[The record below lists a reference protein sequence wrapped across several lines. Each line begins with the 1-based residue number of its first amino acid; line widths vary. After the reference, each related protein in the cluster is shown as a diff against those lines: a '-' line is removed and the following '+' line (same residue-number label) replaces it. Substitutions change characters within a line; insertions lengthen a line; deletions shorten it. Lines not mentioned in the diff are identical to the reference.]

1 MLHLAKDGI
10 FPITKD
16 KDGKLLKELPASG
29 LHVAGTI
36 QGEGKLNGV
45 TSIARGKH
53 LPGILANVTR
63 HTQPLK

>member
-29 LHVAGTI
+29 LHV
-36 QGEGKLNGV
+36 QERFR
-45 TSIARGKH
+45 ARE
-53 LPGILANVTR
+53 N
-63 HTQPLK
+63 

>member
-36 QGEGKLNGV
+36 QG
-45 TSIARGKH
+45 RGKIKRCTF
-53 LPGILANVTR
+53 PVYSVSR
-63 HTQPLK
+63 M